1 MHELKIIQ
9 DVFPIIENVAKKN
22 HLKSINKVFL
32 QVGALRQVVFEF
44 LQFAF
49 EIASKDTVAYGAKL
63 IIEKIPITA
72 RCKSCDNKFIVHE
85 SMYICPDCDSSDI
98 EILTGKEI
106 ILSGIN
112 GERK

>member
-22 HLKSINKVFL
+22 HLVSINKVFL
-32 QVGALRQVVFEF
+32 QVGSLRQVIFEF

-49 EIASKDTVAYGAKL
+49 VTVAKDTIAAGAEL
-63 IIEKIPITA
+63 IIEEIPITA
-72 RCKSCDNKFIVHE
+72 RCKSCQKQFNVGENI
-85 SMYICPDCDSSDI
+85 YICPYCDKVNL

-106 ILSGIN
+106 ILSGID
-112 GERK
+112 GETN